1 MLTIWPFDNK
11 ENKHS
16 LYREDCMKKF
26 SKPLREHTKNMIDF
40 QKKKNVTTNKKGT
53 TIISRCDRMSHL
65 QKKTDKKGLQK
76 IKTEMSMSF
85 GILARK

>member
-1 MLTIWPFDNK
+1 
-11 ENKHS
+11 
-16 LYREDCMKKF
+16 MKKF

-65 QKKTDKKGLQK
+65 
-76 IKTEMSMSF
+76 
-85 GILARK
+85 